1 MTEHAVNTMDQK
13 VEHIITSLQEL
24 AGESSVPRNVKNK
37 IDEII
42 KVLTNEEE
50 ELAIRKDRALNF
62 LDEIS
67 EDTNLQSYTRTQV
80 WNIATCLEML

>member
-1 MTEHAVNTMDQK
+1 MTEHTVNTMDQK

-24 AGESSVPRNVKNK
+24 TGENSVPRNVKNK

-42 KVLTNEEE
+42 KILTNEEE